1 MYNIL
6 TADADL
12 MTDLAIATG
21 FSLVTIIVGLIMM
34 VLIMIATW
42 KIFTK
47 AGEKGWKCLIPVYG
61 TYIQYK
67 FTWSG
72 LQGILFLVAVVLAR
86 VLTGVFES
94 GTVMY
99 SIGLIPS
106 VYAAVVALMQTH
118 KLSKSFGHGIG
129 FTIGLLLMNPIFML
143 ILGFGKSQYVGP
155 AVKAK

>member
-1 MYNIL
+1 
-6 TADADL
+6 
-12 MTDLAIATG
+12 MTGLAIATG
-21 FSLVTIIVGLIMM
+21 VSLVGIIVGLIMM

-67 FTWSG
+67 FTWSS
-72 LQGILFLVAVVLAR
+72 LQGILFLVAVLLAR

-99 SIGLIPS
+99 SIAIIPS

-129 FTIGLLLMNPIFML
+129 FTLGLIFLNPIFLM
-143 ILGFGKSQYVGP
+143 ILGFEKNSEYVGP
-155 AVKAK
+155 IVKTK